1 MTPKFDLLILIGS
14 FMALGSCAGLR
25 FFSLGELNWSVRL
38 FELYFVLLLVDSLRL
53 SLLMTGPL
61 LISEFEC

>member
-1 MTPKFDLLILIGS
+1 MTPKFDLLMLIGS
-14 FMALGSCAGLR
+14 FMALGSCAGFG

-53 SLLMTGPL
+53 SLLIAGPF
-61 LISEFEC
+61 LISEFKC